1 MYGRVFVTRFW
12 YIAAAALLV
21 VSLASACGE
30 DRLTSITQAGRGL
43 TMNVRDLQQV
53 DGIIYQDEDFKYY
66 SVGPAQPG
74 HQLVVAEVTIWNNL
88 SGRLSLFV
96 NEEAALLQGADG
108 REFDALDPYGRRV
121 ELNEAPAALSPH
133 LPFLWGPS
141 DLPQDFNISGWMVFE
156 VPDDLDITRL
166 EWEQVDSLRFPLSLS

>member
-1 MYGRVFVTRFW
+1 M
-12 YIAAAALLV
+12 AAAALLV

-43 TMNVRDLQQV
+43 TMNVRDLQAV
-53 DGIIYQDEDFKYY
+53 DGIIYQDEDFKHY

-74 HQLVVAEVTIWNNL
+74 HQLVVAQVTIWNNR

-108 REFDALDPYGRRV
+108 REVDALDPYGRRV
-121 ELNEAPAALSPH
+121 ELSEAPTALSPH

-156 VPDDLDITRL
+156 VPDDLEVTRL